1 MASLDALRHLTI
13 GQYYPGDSPVH
24 RLDPR
29 AKILAAGAAGG
40 AAVLAGGYATNVLLL
55 AVLLAGVLVA
65 RLRLRTVLA
74 NVVPALPIITAF
86 ALMQLLFYGMGPDG
100 LPSAAIVRWGPIVV
114 STAGVRLVVVS
125 LLRFLS
131 LILITA
137 LLTNTTTVG
146 RLTYGVERLL
156 APLNA
161 LHLPGHELAMVVAI
175 ALRFLPILGEQMQSI
190 AQAQE
195 LRGVSTR
202 GRTRWQMAQN
212 ARRVAALIVPLIADA
227 YRRSEEMTQAM
238 LARCYQGGRGRT
250 HLLHLSLRGSDYA
263 AVVFS
268 VGLVAAI
275 VASNIL
281 ALP

>member
-1 MASLDALRHLTI
+1 MASLDALRHITI
-13 GQYYPGDSPVH
+13 GQYYPGDSAIH

-29 AKILAAGAAGG
+29 AKLLAAGAAAA
-40 AAVLAGGYATNVLLL
+40 AAVLAAGYVANVALL
-55 AVLLAGVLVA
+55 AVLVAAVLAA
-65 RLRLRTVLA
+65 RLPLRTVLA
-74 NVVPALPIITAF
+74 NVVPALPIIALF
-86 ALMQLLFYGMGPDG
+86 ALMQLLFYGRGPAG
-100 LPSAAIVRWGPIVV
+100 TPSRVLVDWGFVVV

-131 LILITA
+131 LVCITA

-156 APLNA
+156 APLDA
-161 LHLPGHELAMVVAI
+161 VRLPGHELALVMAI

-190 AQAQE
+190 AQAQA
-195 LRGVSTR
+195 LRGVGER
-202 GRTRWQMAQN
+202 RTRWQVAEN
-212 ARRVAALIVPLIADA
+212 ARRVAALIVPLFADA

-250 HLLHLSLRGSDYA
+250 HLIRLALRPSDYV
-263 AVVFS
+263 AVSLS
-268 VGLVAAI
+268 VGLMAAI
-275 VASNIL
+275 VASNLL